1 MFKAFL
7 SIANLS
13 YNSWITS
20 RSNHC
25 QLKRL
30 LFLEHFLRY
39 KSTPEGLVLPL
50 LMICDMTGDKAKGN
64 LPFSA
69 ASSASFS
76 IASLLLLPTPLNT
89 VN

>member
-1 MFKAFL
+1 MDNISLQSL
-7 SIANLS
+7 SDKT
-13 YNSWITS
+13 TS
-20 RSNHC
+20 V
-25 QLKRL
+25 
-30 LFLEHFLRY
+30 LEHFLRY

-76 IASLLLLPTPLNT
+76 IASLLLLPTSLNT